1 MAKSNNMKDL
11 LKQRMSAA
19 QQVSEMEIGNRAYES
34 LIDPLPVAASTI
46 RELPIDKLRPFF
58 TTDIGFHPYPPE
70 KLRAFAQQLL
80 EQGLLERII
89 VRSIPGSDEYEI
101 LAGHNRT
108 AAWRMA
114 GHDTIPAE
122 VVAANDARAIII
134 ATATNLLRRQELT
147 IIERGKAYKAMNMN
161 MNHNAKDQVLSLLRN
176 YRATKRKIEQLRYE
190 LEHPARVTP
199 DEMIEAMNFAKG
211 DGEGRPSG
219 SVSNKTLYIAMNFQS
234 AADEANAALTHD
246 LVSRLVPLEQE
257 INRLEH
263 YVALLEPRQT
273 EVIRRIFFDS
283 QSLPEICKE
292 MGYSTKTVRA
302 IRNHAIEEL
311 AAMYEFAAGVI

>member
-1 MAKSNNMKDL
+1 
-11 LKQRMSAA
+11 
-19 QQVSEMEIGNRAYES
+19 
-34 LIDPLPVAASTI
+34 
-46 RELPIDKLRPFF
+46 
-58 TTDIGFHPYPPE
+58 
-70 KLRAFAQQLL
+70 
-80 EQGLLERII
+80 
-89 VRSIPGSDEYEI
+89 
-101 LAGHNRT
+101 
-108 AAWRMA
+108 
-114 GHDTIPAE
+114 
-122 VVAANDARAIII
+122 
-134 ATATNLLRRQELT
+134 
-147 IIERGKAYKAMNMN
+147 MN
-161 MNHNAKDQVLSLLRN
+161 MNHNAKDQVLSLLQN

-273 EVIRRIFFDS
+273 EVMRSFGGSSLTVNLCRRFARKWGIAQKPFVLFGTMRLKNLLPCM
-283 QSLPEICKE
+283 SLPQE
-292 MGYSTKTVRA
+292 
-302 IRNHAIEEL
+302 
-311 AAMYEFAAGVI
+311 

>member
-1 MAKSNNMKDL
+1 MRFVLIFAIAQLPLSQSSKSIFLNPKT
-11 LKQRMSAA
+11 
-19 QQVSEMEIGNRAYES
+19 
-34 LIDPLPVAASTI
+34 TI
-46 RELPIDKLRPFF
+46 RSME
-58 TTDIGFHPYPPE
+58 DIMSN
-70 KLRAFAQQLL
+70 LSMNCVMTLL
-80 EQGLLERII
+80 
-89 VRSIPGSDEYEI
+89 
-101 LAGHNRT
+101 H
-108 AAWRMA
+108 
-114 GHDTIPAE
+114 
-122 VVAANDARAIII
+122 
-134 ATATNLLRRQELT
+134 
-147 IIERGKAYKAMNMN
+147 
-161 MNHNAKDQVLSLLRN
+161 N

-234 AADEANAALTHD
+234 AVDEANAALTHD

-263 YVALLEPRQT
+263 YVALLEPRQA
-273 EVIRRIFFDS
+273 EVIRRTFFDS

>member
-1 MAKSNNMKDL
+1 
-11 LKQRMSAA
+11 
-19 QQVSEMEIGNRAYES
+19 
-34 LIDPLPVAASTI
+34 
-46 RELPIDKLRPFF
+46 
-58 TTDIGFHPYPPE
+58 
-70 KLRAFAQQLL
+70 
-80 EQGLLERII
+80 
-89 VRSIPGSDEYEI
+89 
-101 LAGHNRT
+101 
-108 AAWRMA
+108 
-114 GHDTIPAE
+114 
-122 VVAANDARAIII
+122 
-134 ATATNLLRRQELT
+134 
-147 IIERGKAYKAMNMN
+147 MN
-161 MNHNAKDQVLSLLRN
+161 MNHNAKDQVLSLLQN

-219 SVSNKTLYIAMNFQS
+219 SVSNKTLYIAMNYQS
-234 AADEANAALTHD
+234 AADEVNAALTHD

-257 INRLEH
+257 INRPEH
-263 YVALLEPRQT
+263 YVALLEPRQA

-311 AAMYEFAAGVI
+311 TAMYAFAAGVI

>member
-1 MAKSNNMKDL
+1 
-11 LKQRMSAA
+11 
-19 QQVSEMEIGNRAYES
+19 
-34 LIDPLPVAASTI
+34 
-46 RELPIDKLRPFF
+46 
-58 TTDIGFHPYPPE
+58 
-70 KLRAFAQQLL
+70 
-80 EQGLLERII
+80 
-89 VRSIPGSDEYEI
+89 
-101 LAGHNRT
+101 
-108 AAWRMA
+108 
-114 GHDTIPAE
+114 
-122 VVAANDARAIII
+122 
-134 ATATNLLRRQELT
+134 
-147 IIERGKAYKAMNMN
+147 MN
-161 MNHNAKDQVLSLLRN
+161 MNHNAKDQVLSLLQS

-190 LEHPARVTP
+190 LEHPAKVTP

-219 SVSNKTLYIAMNFQS
+219 NVSNKTLYIAMNFQS
-234 AADEANAALTHD
+234 AADEANASLTHD

-263 YVALLEPRQT
+263 YVALLDPRQT

-311 AAMYEFAAGVI
+311 AAMYAFAAGVI

>member
-1 MAKSNNMKDL
+1 
-11 LKQRMSAA
+11 
-19 QQVSEMEIGNRAYES
+19 
-34 LIDPLPVAASTI
+34 
-46 RELPIDKLRPFF
+46 
-58 TTDIGFHPYPPE
+58 
-70 KLRAFAQQLL
+70 
-80 EQGLLERII
+80 
-89 VRSIPGSDEYEI
+89 
-101 LAGHNRT
+101 
-108 AAWRMA
+108 
-114 GHDTIPAE
+114 
-122 VVAANDARAIII
+122 
-134 ATATNLLRRQELT
+134 
-147 IIERGKAYKAMNMN
+147 MN
-161 MNHNAKDQVLSLLRN
+161 MNHNAKDQVLSLLQS

-273 EVIRRIFFDS
+273 EVIRRIFLIVNLCRRSARKWGIAQKPFVLFGTMRLKNLLPCM
-283 QSLPEICKE
+283 SLPQE
-292 MGYSTKTVRA
+292 
-302 IRNHAIEEL
+302 
-311 AAMYEFAAGVI
+311 